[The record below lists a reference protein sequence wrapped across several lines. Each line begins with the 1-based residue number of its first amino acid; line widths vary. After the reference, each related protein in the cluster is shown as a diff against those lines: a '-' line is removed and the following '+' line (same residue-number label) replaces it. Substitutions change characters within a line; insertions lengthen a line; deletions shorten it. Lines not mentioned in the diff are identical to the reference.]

1 MFLPLSFFTLN
12 LFFLT
17 LEISVA
23 AALAAVLAHTSR
35 RYGGYAQSIRW
46 IKQAG
51 YWEMIVALYFS
62 VRKGARRPLWA
73 LLATLFWSIV
83 LTGIIIGGKFYI
95 TPSTGERSPS
105 REVATSTQFLAFS
118 AWMTSLAAWSF
129 PVQYD
134 TNIGDTLARALNS
147 SKVNPRASPT
157 KRYQPRVSDYE
168 VACDRL
174 NVRVF
179 NGSLFLPND
188 GCATFD
194 IYPPISFNVNTT
206 TSYIL
211 QTSKGRAKAVL
222 PSRTEVNSTTP
233 GMLSDIPLFTRV
245 KYEDQYYCSTINTLF
260 SFFNVTRVAFTVSP
274 STVLTKCQLLSGHM
288 VSLSTTAIR
297 FAVPNRQMFHSIAT
311 SIFGDQDELVSA
323 MHESVNNGTLTD
335 FLADELERMV
345 VMEVKIV
352 GTQATALICVGSKQ
366 PGSVVA
372 QINCAYT
379 IANTL
384 ITKPRPLNPDIA
396 QIVSNKNLSTDFPM
410 AGVMMTLTHLP
421 LVSESTSSYALS
433 KIFNASAV
441 AVTYLANL
449 GQNVIMDWDSST
461 MYIAYD
467 TVDLVEGYDV
477 PGCVFFLMC
486 AAMIVCFLFWATT
499 EWCVEDR
506 YTRSLYWLVS
516 KSLAPTKGNGHP
528 PLLYPFD
535 PETLEFDG
543 RRIVSTKDL
552 RDSEKETAVY
562 EQSIHGSQDPL
573 VAEACAINCS
583 HSLQLQ

>member
-23 AALAAVLAHTSR
+23 AALAAVLAHISR

-51 YWEMIVALYFS
+51 YWEMIVALYLS
-62 VRKGARRPLWA
+62 VRKGARRPWWVLF
-73 LLATLFWSIV
+73 ATLFGSIV
-83 LTGIIIGGKFYI
+83 LTGIIIGGGRFYF

-105 REVATSTQFLAFS
+105 REVAMSTQFLALN
-118 AWMTSLAAWSF
+118 ALTSLAAWSF
-129 PVQYD
+129 PVPYD
-134 TNIGDTLARALNS
+134 TSIEDTLARALNS
-147 SKVNPRASPT
+147 TKANPRASPT

-194 IYPPISFNVNTT
+194 IYPPISFDVNTT

-222 PSRTEVNSTTP
+222 PSRTEFNATIT
-233 GMLSDIPLFTRV
+233 GMVSEIALFTRV
-245 KYEDQYYCSTINTLF
+245 KYEDQYYCSTIDMI
-260 SFFNVTRVAFTVSP
+260 SKFFNVTRDAFTVSP
-274 STVLTKCQLLSGHM
+274 STVLTKCQLLSGQM

-311 SIFGDQDELVSA
+311 SIFGDQGELVSA

-335 FLADELERMV
+335 FLVDELERMV

-366 PGSVVA
+366 PGSVVP

-396 QIVSNKNLSTDFPM
+396 QIVSNKNLSTDFPK
-410 AGVMMTLTHLP
+410 ASTMMTLTHLP

-449 GQNVIMDWDSST
+449 GQNVIMDWDGST

-467 TVDLVEGYDV
+467 TVDIVEGYDV
-477 PGCVFFLMC
+477 PGCVFFLLC
-486 AAMIVCFLFWATT
+486 AAMIVCFLFWAVT
-499 EWCVEDR
+499 ECWVEDR
-506 YTRSLYWLVS
+506 YKRSLYWLIS
-516 KSLAPTKGNGHP
+516 KSLAPTEGNGHP

-552 RDSEKETAVY
+552 RDSEKETAV
-562 EQSIHGSQDPL
+562 
-573 VAEACAINCS
+573 
-583 HSLQLQ
+583 